1 MFIFPQELITIDS
14 GVYSSPG
21 WGLYTSGYQDVLMSP
36 CEAGDKNLSVMK
48 KKVTCCNAVLSY

>member
-21 WGLYTSGYQDVLMSP
+21 WGFYTSGYQDVLTSF
-36 CEAGDKNLSVMK
+36 EAGDKNLSVMNK
-48 KKVTCCNAVLSY
+48 GGTCCDAVLSC